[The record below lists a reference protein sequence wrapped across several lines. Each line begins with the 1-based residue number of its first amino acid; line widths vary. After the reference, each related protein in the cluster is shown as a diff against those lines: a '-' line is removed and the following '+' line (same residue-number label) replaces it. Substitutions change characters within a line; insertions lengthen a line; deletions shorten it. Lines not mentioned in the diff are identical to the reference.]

1 MYELLLL
8 VSLSIREVLLVFPEY
23 LKFKIILMENVYWTM
38 KNGQKINVDTMDIQ
52 HLRNTLKLI
61 INNKARV
68 ITTPVK
74 LKFEI
79 QGDIAQ
85 NFIEQMLEE
94 DYAPEDYND
103 LH

>member
-1 MYELLLL
+1 M
-8 VSLSIREVLLVFPEY
+8 
-23 LKFKIILMENVYWTM
+23 KNVYWTM
-38 KNGQKINVDTMDIQ
+38 KNGQKIDVDTMDIQ

-68 ITTPVK
+68 NVTKP
-74 LKFEI
+74 KFQI
-79 QGDIAQ
+79 QGEMAQ

>member
-1 MYELLLL
+1 M
-8 VSLSIREVLLVFPEY
+8 
-23 LKFKIILMENVYWTM
+23 KNVYWTM

-68 ITTPVK
+68 NATKP
-74 LKFEI
+74 KFQI
-79 QGDIAQ
+79 QGEMAQ

-103 LH
+103 SY

>member
-1 MYELLLL
+1 MLL
-8 VSLSIREVLLVFPEY
+8 VLSLSMIEAILVFPEY

-74 LKFEI
+74 PKFEI
-79 QGDIAQ
+79 QGEMAQ

-94 DYAPEDYND
+94 DYAPEDYDD

>member
-1 MYELLLL
+1 M
-8 VSLSIREVLLVFPEY
+8 IRAISVFPEY
-23 LKFKIILMENVYWTM
+23 LKIKIILMENVYWTM

-74 LKFEI
+74 PKFEI

-103 LH
+103 LY

>member
-1 MYELLLL
+1 
-8 VSLSIREVLLVFPEY
+8 
-23 LKFKIILMENVYWTM
+23 MENVYWTM

-68 ITTPVK
+68 HATKP
-74 LKFEI
+74 KFQI
-79 QGDIAQ
+79 QGKMAQ

-94 DYAPEDYND
+94 DYLQN
-103 LH
+103 HHHR